1 MCVWC
6 FFPYSSL
13 RFTKLSSLFWVFCV
27 RVWCIWQTIIDN
39 LFKRRILS
47 PSKLRAFDAR
57 WTALSLLQSFI
68 SIWIQYRISTRLLLL
83 LLLLK
88 YFFFLLVL
96 SLSLVFLLPF
106 EMLEFFSSVCHQLW
120 AVNFK
125 CDCVSDIFW
134 VYHQVQLQHTAREP
148 DILDST
154 ILLWNRWN
162 VYLNER
168 SELRCCARTMWLSML
183 IYPYRTGFYN
193 VQFGL
198 GIQFFRTVFK

>member
-1 MCVWC
+1 MLVELLSRYSNHLSRFESSTEFQPDFCYFC
-6 FFPYSSL
+6 YCLNISSFF
-13 RFTKLSSLFWVFCV
+13 
-27 RVWCIWQTIIDN
+27 
-39 LFKRRILS
+39 
-47 PSKLRAFDAR
+47 
-57 WTALSLLQSFI
+57 SF
-68 SIWIQYRISTRLLLL
+68 
-83 LLLLK
+83 
-88 YFFFLLVL
+88 